1 MWEIQP
7 TAIAAG
13 SGHIWVANGRGG
25 TLSEIDPHTNVLT
38 KTVSLANP
46 PQGLAAAGSEVYV
59 SVRSSG
65 AANRGGTLRVDIGA
79 GGPDFLDPAYAYSP
93 ASWESLVLTNDGL
106 VAFRRV
112 GGAEGTQLVPDLA
125 TAIPTPTE
133 GGRKYTF
140 TLRPGIRYSTG
151 RLVRPEDFRTAIER
165 LLSVDHPASPTRG
178 YFSGVI
184 VGANRCA
191 PGKPCRLPEIVT
203 TARTITFN
211 LTAPDPDFLTKLAL
225 PAAYAIP
232 KGTAARL
239 QHTVPATGPYRIDS
253 YSTKARIIRLVRNT
267 QFREWSEDAQ
277 PAGFPD
283 AIELTWPPDSIS
295 PEQSYARLTSRVVS
309 GRTDVAAFPGSPPV
323 PKQTLDQLTTRYPS
337 QLRLVLSPGTWYF
350 FLNTHVPPF
359 DDIRVRQAVATAFD
373 RDAFG
378 HLLTAEYTTTCNILP
393 PGYSGY
399 QRGCPYRGDP
409 LTRLRQGKALVRA
422 SGTAGAHIVVWTP
435 EPDAFIGRYLV
446 RLLEVL
452 GFHASLHTV
461 PATHIV
467 DYFTSV
473 LNPRKRIQAGYIGWA
488 ADYPSSLAFFEQQL
502 SCNAATSNPETSTN
516 VAEFCDH
523 KIDAEI
529 ARASQMQVLDPPRAT
544 LLWQKIGRD
553 FLAAAPMIPAY
564 NGRAIVFLSKRVGNF
579 QYHPQW
585 GPLLDQLWVQQAGS
599 D

>member
-309 GRTDVAAFPGSPPV
+309 GQRGRRRLPGLASCAQADARPAHHALPEPASTRPLAGHVVLLPQHARAAVRRHARPAGCRDRVRPRCTRGICSAAESHDDLQHPPAGLLRIPTRLPVSRRPAHPAQAREGARAGIGHTPGRASSSGRRS
-323 PKQTLDQLTTRYPS
+323 QTLS
-337 QLRLVLSPGTWYF
+337 S
-350 FLNTHVPPF
+350 
-359 DDIRVRQAVATAFD
+359 
-373 RDAFG
+373 
-378 HLLTAEYTTTCNILP
+378 
-393 PGYSGY
+393 
-399 QRGCPYRGDP
+399 
-409 LTRLRQGKALVRA
+409 
-422 SGTAGAHIVVWTP
+422 
-435 EPDAFIGRYLV
+435 GRYLV
-446 RLLEVL
+446 RLLEAL
-452 GFHASLHTV
+452 GFRASAAHGAGDAHRGLLRAASLN
-461 PATHIV
+461 PAQARSGRT
-467 DYFTSV
+467 TS
-473 LNPRKRIQAGYIGWA
+473 AAA

-502 SCNAATSNPETSTN
+502 SCNAGHVEPGDEHERRRVLRPQDRRGDRARVADAGARSAAGDPPLAEDRDATS
-516 VAEFCDH
+516 
-523 KIDAEI
+523 
-529 ARASQMQVLDPPRAT
+529 SQPHR
-544 LLWQKIGRD
+544 
-553 FLAAAPMIPAY
+553 
-564 NGRAIVFLSKRVGNF
+564 
-579 QYHPQW
+579 
-585 GPLLDQLWVQQAGS
+585 
-599 D
+599 